1 MAIRNFIKNY
11 NTPALPTDGQ
21 LHDAPGL
28 DFPDWSGMLPHQ
40 TRMSFAAACQWNE
53 EMLELFPPK
62 PNRAAGDAEAKC
74 HVEFVL

>member
-1 MAIRNFIKNY
+1 V
-11 NTPALPTDGQ
+11 PPTDGT

-28 DFPDWSGMLPHQ
+28 EFPDWSKMVSHQ
-40 TRMSFAAACQWNE
+40 TRASFAEAIEWNE

-62 PNRAAGDAEAKC
+62 PKRATLDAEAKC